1 MSDCGVR
8 TWDTVEC
15 VSPQAYLVQGGGRPA
30 KKWAGAPA
38 PPARVAASAPAP
50 APAKTAEP
58 AHDESASAALTL
70 SPAVRRLVLEHGV
83 DPTRIKG
90 TGKDGRLTKDDV
102 MAAVQAGGAHAAAPA
117 AMQSPSPASA
127 PAASDRKSTRL
138 NSSH

>member
-1 MSDCGVR
+1 MRISDWSSDVCSS
-8 TWDTVEC
+8 D
-15 VSPQAYLVQGGGRPA
+15 LPA
-30 KKWAGAPA
+30 
-38 PPARVAASAPAP
+38 AASAPAP

-58 AHDESASAALTL
+58 AQDESASAALTL

-127 PAASDRKSTRL
+127 PAASARQYEPVRL
-138 NSSH
+138 TPPRPTVPKRP